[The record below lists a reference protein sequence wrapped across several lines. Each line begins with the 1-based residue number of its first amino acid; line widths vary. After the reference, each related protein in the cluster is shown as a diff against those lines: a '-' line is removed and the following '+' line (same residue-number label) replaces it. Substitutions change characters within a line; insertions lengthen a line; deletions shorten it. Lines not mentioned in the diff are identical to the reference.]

1 MPRKVKRK
9 SAPLVVSPPEDDSSS
24 EATAVPNQVKRT
36 KSSGAGAPPFSF
48 VLGVASHPK
57 LPPPRNELPTDQ
69 DDPLLGPRFELLL
82 PRSPGCLCEL
92 QHFPHCVVASGA

>member
-82 PRSPGCLCEL
+82 LPGGVPTTPRACWAAAARRAP
-92 QHFPHCVVASGA
+92 

>member
-36 KSSGAGAPPFSF
+36 KSSGASAPPFSF

-57 LPPPRNELPTDQ
+57 LPPPRNEEPT
-69 DDPLLGPRFELLL
+69 PTL
-82 PRSPGCLCEL
+82 RSSRARD
-92 QHFPHCVVASGA
+92 VSRM